1 MEVYSLKRVFVILV
15 ILLFGVISS
24 IASVPQK
31 VIDDLLKQ
39 EKRLSK
45 EAFNAYLSGETID
58 RYLADMK
65 KINSHIMQ
73 MVPNSDIK
81 DIIAYIDMEID
92 RINYT
97 YDVHSLLRLQQEID
111 ESREYITA
119 LSNSN

>member
-1 MEVYSLKRVFVILV
+1 MKKIFIILV
-15 ILLFGVISS
+15 ILLFGVVSS

-97 YDVHSLLRLQQEID
+97 YDAHSLLRLQQEID